1 MPSSTGLTQTWNS
14 DAYILHPL
22 SIETIGWYLQV
33 CFPVGVR
40 VSMNHR
46 HPHAWSVR
54 PLLVTHKITI
64 IVCDYVEDRVEDE
77 GGGESQF
84 NNI

>member
-1 MPSSTGLTQTWNS
+1 
-14 DAYILHPL
+14 
-22 SIETIGWYLQV
+22 
-33 CFPVGVR
+33 
-40 VSMNHR
+40 MNHR

-64 IVCDYVEDRVEDE
+64 IVWDYVEDRVEDE

>member
-1 MPSSTGLTQTWNS
+1 
-14 DAYILHPL
+14 
-22 SIETIGWYLQV
+22 
-33 CFPVGVR
+33 
-40 VSMNHR
+40 MNHR

-54 PLLVTHKITI
+54 PLLVTHKIMI
-64 IVCDYVEDRVEDE
+64 IVWDYVEDRVEDE